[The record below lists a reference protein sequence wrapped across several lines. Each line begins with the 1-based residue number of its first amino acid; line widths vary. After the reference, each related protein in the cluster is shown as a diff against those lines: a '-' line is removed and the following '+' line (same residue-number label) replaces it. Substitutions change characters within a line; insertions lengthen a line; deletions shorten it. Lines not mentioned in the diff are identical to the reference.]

1 MNGPLVFSFFALVH
15 WCIALSALVLVGD
28 VLLPAVCLFVVEAVT
43 AFDNG
48 ATVLGKRL
56 GVGEQAQNLSRKRFL
71 LHATCIAFL
80 LPVYSGIGGMI
91 AFSQFGAVVADII
104 SWLLV
109 IAIGA
114 YGYVYQYQ
122 RISHLMPVNYFGCL
136 RYAQSVTEA
145 TRYPG
150 YEYSEQELAARGG
163 LPMASVVTTVC
174 ALLMSILIGWL
185 GSFWVPFVVTAIMF
199 LAASFPQRGWGPL
212 MTSCLEVVFSVGLL
226 YSLWHVSA
234 LVV

>member
-1 MNGPLVFSFFALVH
+1 MRGPLVFTFFALVH
-15 WCIALSALVLVGD
+15 GCIALSALALAGD
-28 VLLPAVCLFVVEAVT
+28 MLLPAVCLFVVEAVT

-56 GVGEQAQNLSRKRFL
+56 GIGEQAENLSRKRFL

-80 LPVYSGIGGMI
+80 LPVYSGIGGEV
-91 AFSQFGAVVADII
+91 AFNQFGSVVADSI

-109 IAIGA
+109 IVIGI

-122 RISHLMPVNYFGCL
+122 RINCLMPVNDFGCL

-150 YEYSEQELAARGG
+150 YEYSEEELAARGG
-163 LPMASVVTTVC
+163 LPMASVVTTVLG
-174 ALLMSILIGWL
+174 LLMSILIGWF
-185 GSFWVPFVVTAIMF
+185 GSFWVPLVVTALMF
-199 LAASFPQRGWGPL
+199 LAAGFPQRGWGPL
-212 MTSCLEVVFSVGLL
+212 MTSCLEVVFSGGLL

-234 LVV
+234 LSA